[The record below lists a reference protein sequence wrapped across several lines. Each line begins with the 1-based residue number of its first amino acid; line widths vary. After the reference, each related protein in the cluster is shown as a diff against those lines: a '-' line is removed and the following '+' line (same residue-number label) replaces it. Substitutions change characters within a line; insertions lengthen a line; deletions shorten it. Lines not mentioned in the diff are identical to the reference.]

1 MNTLQLRSFLRR
13 YDDQDPDLKIRVCA
27 IDQLPTKLKNGF
39 AYGFVVNL
47 SKISEPGSHWVSL
60 YIDKKR
66 NAFFFDSFGFKP
78 KSYQLIDFIKKNSKR
93 IYYNTRQLQQ
103 LNSKVCGM
111 YAACCIIH
119 LVKGH
124 SFNEYIGKFSK
135 NLLINDSFIIKNF
148 RYYLRN

>member
-1 MNTLQLRSFLRR
+1 MNTLQLRSYLRR
-13 YDDQDPDLKIRVCA
+13 YDVQDPDLKIRVFA

-39 AYGFVVNL
+39 AYGFVINL

-66 NAFFFDSFGFKP
+66 NGFYFDSFGFKP
-78 KSYQLIDFIKKNSKR
+78 KSYHLLDFIKKNCKNIS
-93 IYYNTRQLQQ
+93 YNTRQLQQ

-119 LVKGH
+119 LAKGH
-124 SFNEYIGKFSK
+124 SFNDYVGKFSK
-135 NLLINDSFIIKNF
+135 NLLINDSFIVKNF